1 MELKA
6 RFFFFVL
13 TSVTFLSFAGL
24 FPTYFLHM
32 EREDGKKVFLLA
44 GRKRKKSAT
53 SNYLIT
59 TDPTDLS
66 RAGESFVGKLRS
78 NMMGTQFT
86 VFDGGE
92 PLKSRS
98 LLQVII
104 DSSFL
109 IPLSYFQ
116 MPTSSFLI
124 LYSSFF
130 VITCSHSSF
139 LILPHFSF
147 PPFFIPHSIFL
158 LPLCNQNTSPKDD
171 TTGQSQYVSLLSTD
185 MKSRK
190 LSLDTGSVYHCIFI
204 HSCVRVA
211 YDVIL

>member
-1 MELKA
+1 MGLRQASRKKQFLFLQNPKPESHFEGSLMMQNKSSLRSGNESNLQVKEVCKI
-6 RFFFFVL
+6 RFRVPCQCHYRCIQWKDVCL
-13 TSVTFLSFAGL
+13 MKSISRFAGL

-86 VFDGGE
+86 VFDSGE

-98 LLQVII
+98 LLQVHLLATL
-104 DSSFL
+104 F
-109 IPLSYFQ
+109 
-116 MPTSSFLI
+116 
-124 LYSSFF
+124 
-130 VITCSHSSF
+130 
-139 LILPHFSF
+139 F
-147 PPFFIPHSIFL
+147 PPADFQDI
-158 LPLCNQNTSPKDD
+158 
-171 TTGQSQYVSLLSTD
+171 TGC
-185 MKSRK
+185 K
-190 LSLDTGSVYHCIFI
+190 
-204 HSCVRVA
+204 
-211 YDVIL
+211 

>member
-1 MELKA
+1 MYIDSEKA
-6 RFFFFVL
+6 KSNRFFFEMKPVL
-13 TSVTFLSFAGL
+13 IGVFFLSFAGL

-98 LLQVII
+98 LLQV
-104 DSSFL
+104 
-109 IPLSYFQ
+109 
-116 MPTSSFLI
+116 
-124 LYSSFF
+124 
-130 VITCSHSSF
+130 
-139 LILPHFSF
+139 
-147 PPFFIPHSIFL
+147 
-158 LPLCNQNTSPKDD
+158 CN
-171 TTGQSQYVSLLSTD
+171 
-185 MKSRK
+185 
-190 LSLDTGSVYHCIFI
+190 
-204 HSCVRVA
+204 
-211 YDVIL
+211 

>member
-1 MELKA
+1 MISDWFSFWFLFSL
-6 RFFFFVL
+6 FFI
-13 TSVTFLSFAGL
+13 GL

-92 PLKSRS
+92 PIKSRS
-98 LLQVII
+98 LLQV
-104 DSSFL
+104 ST
-109 IPLSYFQ
+109 LS
-116 MPTSSFLI
+116 
-124 LYSSFF
+124 
-130 VITCSHSSF
+130 
-139 LILPHFSF
+139 
-147 PPFFIPHSIFL
+147 PP
-158 LPLCNQNTSPKDD
+158 
-171 TTGQSQYVSLLSTD
+171 SLLALATRSSSPTICTLTGLSQWGRQTEAFFSSWILVFWKIYASTP
-185 MKSRK
+185 KSVEK
-190 LSLDTGSVYHCIFI
+190 GG
-204 HSCVRVA
+204 RVE
-211 YDVIL
+211 ILWSRTSDAQREK

>member
-1 MELKA
+1 MYALV
-6 RFFFFVL
+6 F
-13 TSVTFLSFAGL
+13 FAGL

-92 PLKSRS
+92 PLKGRS
-98 LLQVII
+98 LLQVI
-104 DSSFL
+104 L
-109 IPLSYFQ
+109 
-116 MPTSSFLI
+116 
-124 LYSSFF
+124 
-130 VITCSHSSF
+130 HSGLKF
-139 LILPHFSF
+139 GKKVLT
-147 PPFFIPHSIFL
+147 FIRTEELRMVLRSE
-158 LPLCNQNTSPKDD
+158 
-171 TTGQSQYVSLLSTD
+171 
-185 MKSRK
+185 
-190 LSLDTGSVYHCIFI
+190 
-204 HSCVRVA
+204 
-211 YDVIL
+211 

>member
-1 MELKA
+1 MFVDTLRDIYFGTKNGTGKSLSEALILYQLTDNFCTQYVLPMFCKKKNFWQ
-6 RFFFFVL
+6 RYTCTNFFFCVRLFFGICLISLCNIKVYL
-13 TSVTFLSFAGL
+13 IDSHSGLFFLVFIGL

-92 PLKSRS
+92 PIKSRS
-98 LLQVII
+98 LLQV
-104 DSSFL
+104 ST
-109 IPLSYFQ
+109 LS
-116 MPTSSFLI
+116 
-124 LYSSFF
+124 
-130 VITCSHSSF
+130 
-139 LILPHFSF
+139 
-147 PPFFIPHSIFL
+147 PPS
-158 LPLCNQNTSPKDD
+158 
-171 TTGQSQYVSLLSTD
+171 
-185 MKSRK
+185 
-190 LSLDTGSVYHCIFI
+190 
-204 HSCVRVA
+204 
-211 YDVIL
+211 

>member
-1 MELKA
+1 MKSIS
-6 RFFFFVL
+6 R
-13 TSVTFLSFAGL
+13 FAGL

-86 VFDGGE
+86 VFDSGE

-98 LLQVII
+98 LLQVQLLATLF
-104 DSSFL
+104 FL
-109 IPLSYFQ
+109 QQISK
-116 MPTSSFLI
+116 I
-124 LYSSFF
+124 
-130 VITCSHSSF
+130 
-139 LILPHFSF
+139 
-147 PPFFIPHSIFL
+147 
-158 LPLCNQNTSPKDD
+158 
-171 TTGQSQYVSLLSTD
+171 SLAANNALG
-185 MKSRK
+185 MRK
-190 LSLDTGSVYHCIFI
+190 IEKNEHRKCY
-204 HSCVRVA
+204 A
-211 YDVIL
+211 

>member
-1 MELKA
+1 MISLCNIKVVKLYLIDSHSGL
-6 RFFFFVL
+6 FFLVFI
-13 TSVTFLSFAGL
+13 GL

-92 PLKSRS
+92 PIKSRS
-98 LLQVII
+98 LLQV
-104 DSSFL
+104 ST
-109 IPLSYFQ
+109 LS
-116 MPTSSFLI
+116 
-124 LYSSFF
+124 
-130 VITCSHSSF
+130 
-139 LILPHFSF
+139 
-147 PPFFIPHSIFL
+147 PPS
-158 LPLCNQNTSPKDD
+158 
-171 TTGQSQYVSLLSTD
+171 
-185 MKSRK
+185 
-190 LSLDTGSVYHCIFI
+190 
-204 HSCVRVA
+204 
-211 YDVIL
+211 

>member
-1 MELKA
+1 MAPKGTCI
-6 RFFFFVL
+6 FFL
-13 TSVTFLSFAGL
+13 TILFLFYLIGL

-92 PLKSRS
+92 PIKSRS
-98 LLQVII
+98 LLQVSQISPI
-104 DSSFL
+104 T
-109 IPLSYFQ
+109 SY
-116 MPTSSFLI
+116 T
-124 LYSSFF
+124 FF
-130 VITCSHSSF
+130 RLT
-139 LILPHFSF
+139 L
-147 PPFFIPHSIFL
+147 
-158 LPLCNQNTSPKDD
+158 
-171 TTGQSQYVSLLSTD
+171 
-185 MKSRK
+185 
-190 LSLDTGSVYHCIFI
+190 
-204 HSCVRVA
+204 
-211 YDVIL
+211 